1 MFILLMSFMEFHKV
15 FPRSNGWTRDTGAL
29 KRQGVRRNACHLV
42 CPSTPMPTLIL
53 IEKQRLIK
61 PTHDTNPT
69 QALDAPSLTPKMASR
84 YAQLIPQQDVDTT
97 SYLPELQLRQ
107 RIPPMP
113 TATLIRWL
121 NVITTISRR
130 CRAQ

>member
-1 MFILLMSFMEFHKV
+1 
-15 FPRSNGWTRDTGAL
+15 
-29 KRQGVRRNACHLV
+29 
-42 CPSTPMPTLIL
+42 MPTLIL

-69 QALDAPSLTPKMASR
+69 QALDTPSLTPKMASR